1 MTHLTRRHLL
11 IASTALVPLAAC
23 QPGTTVQ
30 TVTAAMITD
39 LGLIIGGITSKLPT
53 LSSLGA
59 GVANLVTDAQNMAS
73 QIKAGVAV
81 NVGLPFMAKVQADLQ
96 SIMTT
101 VSTAGS
107 KVAADVVVIVQD
119 AVTVANAL
127 APLFGL
133 LTVAAAAPGGRT
145 LDQAR
150 ANLAAAA
157 K

>member
-1 MTHLTRRHLL
+1 MIHITRRTL

-59 GVANLVTDAQNMAS
+59 GVANLVTDAHLA
-73 QIKAGVAV
+73 
-81 NVGLPFMAKVQADLQ
+81 
-96 SIMTT
+96 
-101 VSTAGS
+101 
-107 KVAADVVVIVQD
+107 
-119 AVTVANAL
+119 AL
-127 APLFGL
+127 ASEHGCELISTDTDFSRFPGVRWKNPL
-133 LTVAAAAPGGRT
+133 
-145 LDQAR
+145 
-150 ANLAAAA
+150 